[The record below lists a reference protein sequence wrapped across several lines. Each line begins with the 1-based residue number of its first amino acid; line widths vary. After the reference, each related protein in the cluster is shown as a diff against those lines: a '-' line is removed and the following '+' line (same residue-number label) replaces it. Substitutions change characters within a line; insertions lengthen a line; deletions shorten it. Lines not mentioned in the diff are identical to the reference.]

1 MKDAI
6 RALFWPQSI
15 ALVGASPNPQI
26 IRGRMV
32 EAILEHPFPG
42 PIYPVSRTHSTI
54 RGLTCYPSVEA
65 LPQAV
70 DLAIITIPAA
80 HVGTALESCAARGI
94 RAAIVISSG
103 FAEEKSEVGEARQQT
118 ISDIVARHRIA
129 VLGPNAEGFLN
140 GQMPLAATFSP
151 TVVHFEGELQPADSR
166 GAGIAVISQSG
177 GVGFSFFNRGR
188 PKGLVFSFVVT
199 TGNEAGLDALD
210 VLEYLLEE
218 DNTQVILMFVEGF
231 NQPQRL
237 RQIATQAAQRRKP
250 LILAK
255 VGRFEAAAAAAASHT
270 ASLAGSYQAYQA
282 IFERYGIISGSDSDH
297 MTDVAAGFAY
307 FSGCLPLGHRVGI
320 LTPSGGAGAW
330 LADQCEAQGLSVPEL
345 DRSTRDQIDVKLPAY
360 GTSRNPVDVTAQV
373 IFELGYAPVLEI
385 MAAAPQI
392 DAILVAGSLA
402 HPTYVERDLEALM
415 RLGQAIKKPVVFCA
429 YTRAHPRAVELLA
442 QAGFPCLEN
451 MSNAAR
457 AIKAMADYQTF
468 LEAFDPTDDEPPART
483 KTWPTLDPDI
493 PMYTEHAAKQ
503 MLSQLKIPCPPGR
516 LVTSAEEAVAAA
528 AAFNSPIAL
537 KVQSAQIPHKTEVGG
552 VALNLVGTDQVASG
566 YEAMMN
572 ETRIRAPTAKI
583 DGIRVEPMAPPGT
596 ELIVGIHRD
605 PDFGLLLSIG
615 SGGVLVEVV
624 NDLVTT
630 PLPVNLHQAH
640 RLLNQL
646 HCRPLLGGVRGRAPA
661 DIDAL
666 VELLVRISNFAL
678 TNALALDTLDLN
690 PVIVHDRG
698 LGVTISD
705 ALIGTRSSDPSSSMT
720 CAPADSTHESPWRMN
735 DV

>member
-1 MKDAI
+1 
-6 RALFWPQSI
+6 
-15 ALVGASPNPQI
+15 
-26 IRGRMV
+26 
-32 EAILEHPFPG
+32 
-42 PIYPVSRTHSTI
+42 
-54 RGLTCYPSVEA
+54 
-65 LPQAV
+65 
-70 DLAIITIPAA
+70 
-80 HVGTALESCAARGI
+80 
-94 RAAIVISSG
+94 
-103 FAEEKSEVGEARQQT
+103 
-118 ISDIVARHRIA
+118 
-129 VLGPNAEGFLN
+129 
-140 GQMPLAATFSP
+140 
-151 TVVHFEGELQPADSR
+151 
-166 GAGIAVISQSG
+166 
-177 GVGFSFFNRGR
+177 
-188 PKGLVFSFVVT
+188 
-199 TGNEAGLDALD
+199 
-210 VLEYLLEE
+210 
-218 DNTQVILMFVEGF
+218 
-231 NQPQRL
+231 
-237 RQIATQAAQRRKP
+237 
-250 LILAK
+250 
-255 VGRFEAAAAAAASHT
+255 
-270 ASLAGSYQAYQA
+270 SLAGSYQAYQA
-282 IFERYGIISGSDSDH
+282 IFQRYGIISGSDSDH
-297 MTDVAAGFAY
+297 MIDVAAGFAY

-385 MAAAPQI
+385 MAASPEI

-468 LEAFDPTDDEPPART
+468 LEEFDPADDKPPART
-483 KTWPTLDPDI
+483 QTLATLDPDI
-493 PMYTEHAAKQ
+493 PIYTEHAAKE

-516 LVTSAEEAVAAA
+516 LVTSAEEAAAAA
-528 AAFNSPIAL
+528 AAFNKPVAL
-537 KVQSAQIPHKTEVGG
+537 KVQSAQIPHKSEVGG

-572 ETRIRAPTAKI
+572 QTSIRAPTAKI

-630 PLPVNLHQAH
+630 PLPVNPRQAH

-666 VELLVRISNFAL
+666 VELLVRISDFAL
-678 TNALALDTLDLN
+678 ANALALDTLDLN
-690 PVIVHDRG
+690 PVIVHDCG
-698 LGVTISD
+698 LGVTVSD

-720 CAPADSTHESPWRMN
+720 
-735 DV
+735 